1 MVNDGFAQPLRMLMK
16 RSRAEL
22 GAEIRAACIPDR
34 HAQFT
39 GVGLGC
45 EGRPVSAWASRIF
58 QYVGPLK
65 CDLGISR
72 TMPSNYSLA
81 GYFPAMADFWQP
93 RPEQKPSV
101 RP

>member
-45 EGRPVSAWASRIF
+45 EGRPV
-58 QYVGPLK
+58 
-65 CDLGISR
+65 
-72 TMPSNYSLA
+72 
-81 GYFPAMADFWQP
+81 
-93 RPEQKPSV
+93 
-101 RP
+101 